1 MASGLLAR
9 SRALIA
15 LGASVAI
22 GATLAG
28 CAATSNSSVT
38 ASGKTLTIYASV
50 PAQSAD
56 PQAAADVYDAELLA
70 LQQSSGV
77 GTFKLRIVK
86 LTANK
91 LSDNGRT
98 AIKDQSAVAYLG
110 ELDPGTSGDTIG
122 ITNALDLLQVTPTDT
137 ALELT
142 QASAADPSSPDKYY
156 ESLGSYG
163 RTFARVCGSSAQE
176 AKAQVQEMQS
186 LGVKQLYIRN
196 DGTPYGAAIALA
208 VKQDAPSAGITVV
221 NSLSGADGY
230 FYGAGA
236 SGAASASSALAD
248 AAKSNSAIKLF
259 VPSALD
265 TSAFASSFG
274 PANISLYASAPGVMS
289 GDQPFISQFK
299 QAYGHAPAQQAVF
312 GYVAMSAVLKALDEA
327 GASANNRTTVV
338 HDFFTLKNFSSP
350 VGALSFNGDGNP
362 SVAPFVISRLRNGAL
377 VPVKQVQG

>member
-9 SRALIA
+9 SRALKA

-22 GATLAG
+22 GAALAG
-28 CAATSNSSVT
+28 CSATSNSSVT
-38 ASGKTLTIYASV
+38 VSGKTLTVYASI

-56 PQAAADVYDAELLA
+56 PQTAADVYDGELLA

-77 GTFKLRIVK
+77 VGSFKIRIVK
-86 LTANK
+86 LQGDK
-91 LSDNGRT
+91 LSDNARR
-98 AIKDQSAVAYLG
+98 AIEDQTAVAYLG
-110 ELDPGTSGDTIG
+110 ELEPGASGDTLG

-142 QASAADPSSPDKYY
+142 QASAADPGSPNKYY

-208 VKQDAPSAGITVV
+208 VKQDAASAGITVDS
-221 NSLSGADGY
+221 SLTGADGY
-230 FYGAGA
+230 FYGASS
-236 SGAASASSALAD
+236 SGASSAGSALAN

-274 PANISLYASAPGVMS
+274 PASINLYASAPGVQS
-289 GDQPFISQFK
+289 GDQTFIAQFNT
-299 QAYGHAPAQQAVF
+299 AFGHAPAQQAVF

-327 GASANNRTTVV
+327 GANANDRTTVV
-338 HDFFTLKNFSSP
+338 HDFFTLKNLSTP
-350 VGALSFNGDGNP
+350 VGALSFNADGNP
-362 SVAPFVISRLRNGAL
+362 SVAPFVFSHLKNGTL
-377 VPVKQVQG
+377 VPVAPG